1 MANTRHRGGPK
12 RQALP
17 GRKCALLV
25 KSPKFQQLAAGP
37 GLEYCATAR
46 DCLIPQS
53 IANHD
58 GACREQK
65 QTAYFRSHPWLCQRL
80 PRRSEEDRI
89 REAVFRDLIGSTV
102 RWHVFLTIDGNDPS
116 DKFMAQFAD
125 LKPAVKKAAEAE
137 CTIRGCFDRSTGERG
152 VVLSVSSIHWSFGD
166 RVEVEGGFHCGP
178 LCGSGGV
185 FEVMKNSGHWG
196 VEWYRK
202 HWDS

>member
-12 RQALP
+12 TQALP

-58 GACREQK
+58 GACRDK
-65 QTAYFRSHPWLCQRL
+65 SRRLIFAAILGCASVFLALVFANVFPDQTWAALNTTKTLYAETASRMIPVPTGAS
-80 PRRSEEDRI
+80 RRSEEDRI

-102 RWHVFLTIDGNDPS
+102 RGHVLTIDG
-116 DKFMAQFAD
+116 
-125 LKPAVKKAAEAE
+125 
-137 CTIRGCFDRSTGERG
+137 
-152 VVLSVSSIHWSFGD
+152 
-166 RVEVEGGFHCGP
+166 
-178 LCGSGGV
+178 
-185 FEVMKNSGHWG
+185 
-196 VEWYRK
+196 
-202 HWDS
+202 

>member
-1 MANTRHRGGPK
+1 MME
-12 RQALP
+12 
-17 GRKCALLV
+17 
-25 KSPKFQQLAAGP
+25 LAANKSRRLIFAAILG
-37 GLEYCATAR
+37 CASVFLALVFANVFPDQTWAALNITKTLYAETASR
-46 DCLIPQS
+46 MIPVPT
-53 IANHD
+53 
-58 GACREQK
+58 GA
-65 QTAYFRSHPWLCQRL
+65 S
-80 PRRSEEDRI
+80 RRSEEDRI

-102 RWHVFLTIDGNDPS
+102 RGHVFLTIDGNDPS

-178 LCGSGGV
+178 LCGSGGG